1 MSKEQR
7 FPNINGFLGN
17 ITKNKMNYK
26 IYYNQRFKNNN
37 EKKIN
42 KNNKPLE
49 NKHRIIYERIEIIKN
64 EKKINI

>member
-1 MSKEQR
+1 
-7 FPNINGFLGN
+7 
-17 ITKNKMNYK
+17 MNYK